1 MLGTNNNVNL
11 ASFIVNSLRCYSFNI
26 RLNWLKKNLF
36 HIKSKQSQEPS
47 SHPLY
52 PYMGS
57 EGLFQPI
64 KILYNAQDFVHKAL

>member
-1 MLGTNNNVNL
+1 MIGTDNNVNL
-11 ASFIVNSLRCYSFNI
+11 ASFIVNSLRCHLFNI
-26 RLNWLKKNLF
+26 RLNLSKKLF

-64 KILYNAQDFVHKAL
+64 KILYNAQNFVHKAL